1 MLDHEE
7 RFLFREEILNLG
19 TALAEPGQLDNVE
32 DLLAEVTTSPRFDSD
47 VFTLERSLQVML
59 GGRAGSTMVGLLTIG
74 REVFDEIGDI
84 GLPAET
90 HERLVS
96 WRARFGLAIDNALN
110 FLNNPDGI
118 QGHNFGTQVSHGE
131 GGTALQGRL
140 TLVRYN
146 NEPQFF
152 IADADVLLTMAADM
166 MERLG
171 EHLEPEMLDAE
182 LVTRLHEA
190 VDLVERRSKPPASAR
205 RPTGSL
211 TPATT
216 RPPRSSPASH
226 TRCGSL
232 SRSSS
237 RSPCRR
243 PSVAPRNCAVGSVIS
258 MRRGSRRLRQRSW
271 TASSASARRSTAS
284 RGTWQGGCGHW
295 PQRSPSST
303 TATHRGSGGRHVTA
317 PISRRGCS
325 RCRRSGR

>member
-7 RFLFREEILNLG
+7 RFHLREEIVNL
-19 TALAEPGQLDNVE
+19 ASSLAEPGQLDNVE

-59 GGRAGSTMVGLLTIG
+59 GGRAGSTLVGLLTIG

-118 QGHNFGTQVSHGE
+118 QGHNFGTQVAHVE
-131 GGTALQGRL
+131 ERRVLQGRL

-152 IADADVLLTMAADM
+152 VADAGVFLGLVSDI

-171 EHLEPEMLDAE
+171 PYLEPDAVDAE
-182 LVTRLHEA
+182 T
-190 VDLVERRSKPPASAR
+190 
-205 RPTGSL
+205 
-211 TPATT
+211 
-216 RPPRSSPASH
+216 
-226 TRCGSL
+226 
-232 SRSSS
+232 
-237 RSPCRR
+237 
-243 PSVAPRNCAVGSVIS
+243 IS
-258 MRRGSRRLRQRSW
+258 RLRD
-271 TASSASARRSTAS
+271 AL
-284 RGTWQGGCGHW
+284 G
-295 PQRSPSST
+295 
-303 TATHRGSGGRHVTA
+303 
-317 PISRRGCS
+317 
-325 RCRRSGR
+325 